1 MLVYHV
7 DAFAQRPFA
16 GNPAG
21 VCLLSQPCD
30 DSWMHSLALE
40 LNLPKTAFVLREGA
54 DQSFR
59 LRWFGMDGE
68 SQLCGHA
75 TLAAAHVL
83 WQSALAPPAEPIR
96 FLTASGTLRARQLG
110 AGWIELDFPAEVAV
124 EESRPELAAALGVE
138 PRWMGRNRFH
148 FLVEVESEAAVR
160 AVQPDFRRLAAVLSP
175 AHGVSVT
182 ARATGARKAAD
193 LAPADLWARHRSPQ
207 PAQVRPSP
215 KGRPG
220 GDPPPSAPEP
230 AGTAGEID
238 FVSRFFAPP
247 IGVDEDAVTGSAHCA
262 LGPYWAAKLG
272 KLELSAYQASARG
285 GALRVRVAGDRV
297 FLAGQAVSL
306 LRSEILQERE
316 S

>member
-21 VCLLSQPCD
+21 VCLLSQPRD

-96 FLTASGTLRARQLG
+96 FLTASGTLQARQLG
-110 AGWIELDFPAEVAV
+110 AGWIELDFPAEIAV
-124 EESRPELAAALGVE
+124 EESRPALAAALGVE
-138 PRWMGRNRFH
+138 PRWMGRNRLH
-148 FLVEVESEAAVR
+148 FLVEVENEAAVR
-160 AVQPDFRRLAAVLSP
+160 AAQPDFRRLAAVLSP

-182 ARATGARKAAD
+182 ARAAGKAVA
-193 LAPADLWARHRSPQ
+193 LPPADPGARHRSPQ
-207 PAQVRPSP
+207 PAPVTPSP
-215 KGRPG
+215 QGRPG
-220 GDPPPSAPEP
+220 GGPPLSASGP
-230 AGTAGEID
+230 AGTSGEID

-247 IGVDEDAVTGSAHCA
+247 IGVDEDAVTGSAHCS

-272 KLELSAYQASARG
+272 KLELSAYQVSARG

-297 FLAGQAVSL
+297 HLAGQAVSL
-306 LRSEILQERE
+306 LRGELLPGRE

>member
-7 DAFAQRPFA
+7 DAFAHRPFA

-21 VCLLSQPCD
+21 VCLLSQPRD

-54 DQSFR
+54 DQGFR

-83 WQSALAPPAEPIR
+83 WQSAMAPAAEPIR
-96 FLTASGTLRARQLG
+96 FSTASGTLRARQLG
-110 AGWIELDFPAEVAV
+110 AGWIELDFPAEIAV
-124 EESRPELAAALGVE
+124 EEPRPALAAALGVE
-138 PRWMGRNRFH
+138 PRWMGRNRIH
-148 FLVEVESEAAVR
+148 FLVEVESEQAVR
-160 AVQPDFRRLAAVLSP
+160 AVQPDFRRLAEVLSP
-175 AHGVSVT
+175 AYGVSVT
-182 ARATGARKAAD
+182 ARAA
-193 LAPADLWARHRSPQ
+193 APAAAGAGAMDA
-207 PAQVRPSP
+207 A
-215 KGRPG
+215 G
-220 GDPPPSAPEP
+220 A

-238 FVSRFFAPP
+238 FVSRFFAPA
-247 IGVDEDAVTGSAHCA
+247 IGIDEDAVTGSAHCA

-297 FLAGQAVSL
+297 YLAGQAVSM
-306 LRSEILQERE
+306 LRSELLLGRE

>member
-7 DAFAQRPFA
+7 DAFAHRPFA

-21 VCLLSQPCD
+21 VCLLSQPRD

-54 DQSFR
+54 DQGFR

-83 WQSALAPPAEPIR
+83 WQSAMAPAAEPIR
-96 FLTASGTLRARQLG
+96 FSTASGTLRARQLG
-110 AGWIELDFPAEVAV
+110 AGWIELDFPAEIAA
-124 EESRPELAAALGVE
+124 EEPRPALAAALGVE
-138 PRWMGRNRFH
+138 PRWMGRNRIH
-148 FLVEVESEAAVR
+148 FLVEVESEQAVR
-160 AVQPDFRRLAAVLSP
+160 AVQPDFRRLAEVLSP
-175 AHGVSVT
+175 AYGVSVT
-182 ARATGARKAAD
+182 SRAA
-193 LAPADLWARHRSPQ
+193 APAAAAAGAGAMDA
-207 PAQVRPSP
+207 
-215 KGRPG
+215 PG
-220 GDPPPSAPEP
+220 A
-230 AGTAGEID
+230 AGPAGEID
-238 FVSRFFAPP
+238 FVSRFFAPA
-247 IGVDEDAVTGSAHCA
+247 IGIDEDAVTGSAHCA

-297 FLAGQAVSL
+297 YLAGQAVSM
-306 LRSEILQERE
+306 LRSELLLGSQ
-316 S
+316 SA

>member
-7 DAFAQRPFA
+7 DAFAHRPFA

-21 VCLLSQPCD
+21 VCLLSRPRD

-54 DQSFR
+54 DQGFR

-96 FLTASGTLRARQLG
+96 FLTASGTLQARQLA

-124 EESRPELAAALGVE
+124 EESRPALAAALGVE
-138 PRWMGRNRFH
+138 PLWMGRNRLH
-148 FLVEVESEAAVR
+148 FLVEVESEEVVR
-160 AVQPDFRRLAAVLSP
+160 AVQPDFRRLAGVLAP
-175 AHGVSVT
+175 AYGVMVT
-182 ARATGARKAAD
+182 ARAAAGAAREAVELPPAA
-193 LAPADLWARHRSPQ
+193 LWARHRSPP
-207 PAQVRPSP
+207 PAQVDPSP
-215 KGRPG
+215 KGPPG
-220 GDPPPSAPEP
+220 EDPPLSA
-230 AGTAGEID
+230 AAGEVD

-247 IGVDEDAVTGSAHCA
+247 VGVDEDAVTGSAHCA

-272 KLELSAYQASARG
+272 KVELSAYQASARG

-306 LRSEILQERE
+306 LRSELLVGRE

>member
-21 VCLLSQPCD
+21 VCLLSQPRD

-96 FLTASGTLRARQLG
+96 FLTASGTLQARQLG

-124 EESRPELAAALGVE
+124 EESRPALAEALGVE
-138 PRWMGRNRFH
+138 PRWMGRNRLH
-148 FLVEVESEAAVR
+148 FLVEVESEEAVR

-182 ARATGARKAAD
+182 ARAAAARPAAD
-193 LAPADLWARHRSPQ
+193 L
-207 PAQVRPSP
+207 
-215 KGRPG
+215 
-220 GDPPPSAPEP
+220 PP
-230 AGTAGEID
+230 ID

-297 FLAGQAVSL
+297 YLAGQAVSL
-306 LRSEILQERE
+306 LRGELLLGRE

>member
-21 VCLLSQPCD
+21 VCLLSQPRD
-30 DSWMHSLALE
+30 ASWMHSLALE
-40 LNLPKTAFVLREGA
+40 LNLAKTAFVLREGA

-83 WQSALAPPAEPIR
+83 WQSALAPPAAPIR
-96 FLTASGTLRARQLG
+96 FLTASGTLQARQLG

-124 EESRPELAAALGVE
+124 EESQPALAAALGVE
-138 PRWMGRNRFH
+138 PRWMGRNRLH
-148 FLVEVESEAAVR
+148 FLVEVESEEVVR
-160 AVQPDFRRLAAVLSP
+160 AVKPDFRRLAAVLSP
-175 AHGVSVT
+175 AYGVSVT
-182 ARATGARKAAD
+182 ARAAAARTA
-193 LAPADLWARHRSPQ
+193 
-207 PAQVRPSP
+207 
-215 KGRPG
+215 
-220 GDPPPSAPEP
+220 PPSAFGP

-272 KLELSAYQASARG
+272 KLELSAYQASSRG

-297 FLAGQAVSL
+297 HLAGQAVSL
-306 LRSEILQERE
+306 LRSELLLGRE

>member
-21 VCLLSQPCD
+21 VCLLSQPRD
-30 DSWMHSLALE
+30 DSWMHTLALE

-96 FLTASGTLRARQLG
+96 FLTASGTLQARQLE

-138 PRWMGRNRFH
+138 PRWMGRNRLH
-148 FLVEVESEAAVR
+148 FLVEVESEEAMR

-182 ARATGARKAAD
+182 ARAAAARKAD
-193 LAPADLWARHRSPQ
+193 LPPAF
-207 PAQVRPSP
+207 
-215 KGRPG
+215 
-220 GDPPPSAPEP
+220 EP

-272 KLELSAYQASARG
+272 KLELSA
-285 GALRVRVAGDRV
+285 
-297 FLAGQAVSL
+297 
-306 LRSEILQERE
+306 
-316 S
+316 

>member
-21 VCLLSQPCD
+21 VCLLSQPRD

-96 FLTASGTLRARQLG
+96 FLTASGTLQARQLE

-148 FLVEVESEAAVR
+148 FLVEVESEEAVR
-160 AVQPDFRRLAAVLSP
+160 AVRPDFRRLAAVLSP
-175 AHGVSVT
+175 THGVSVT
-182 ARATGARKAAD
+182 ARAA
-193 LAPADLWARHRSPQ
+193 
-207 PAQVRPSP
+207 
-215 KGRPG
+215 
-220 GDPPPSAPEP
+220 

-297 FLAGQAVSL
+297 YLAGQAVSL
-306 LRSEILQERE
+306 LRSELLLGRE

>member
-1 MLVYHV
+1 
-7 DAFAQRPFA
+7 
-16 GNPAG
+16 
-21 VCLLSQPCD
+21 
-30 DSWMHSLALE
+30 
-40 LNLPKTAFVLREGA
+40 
-54 DQSFR
+54 
-59 LRWFGMDGE
+59 GE

-96 FLTASGTLRARQLG
+96 FLTASGTLQARQLG

-124 EESRPELAAALGVE
+124 EESRPALAAALGVE
-138 PRWMGRNRFH
+138 PRWMGRNRLH
-148 FLVEVESEAAVR
+148 FLVEVESEEAVR
-160 AVQPDFRRLAAVLSP
+160 AVQPDFRRLAGVLSP
-175 AHGVSVT
+175 AYGVSVT
-182 ARATGARKAAD
+182 ARAAAREAAD
-193 LAPADLWARHRSPQ
+193 LAPADLGARHRSPQ

-220 GDPPPSAPEP
+220 GDPPPLAPEP
-230 AGTAGEID
+230 AGATGEID

-297 FLAGQAVSL
+297 YLAGQAVSL
-306 LRSEILQERE
+306 LRSELLLGRE

>member
-7 DAFAQRPFA
+7 DAFAHRAFA
-16 GNPAG
+16 GNPAA
-21 VCLLSQPCD
+21 VCLLSRPRD
-30 DSWMHSLALE
+30 DSWMHSLAME

-54 DQSFR
+54 DEGFR

-83 WQSALAPPAEPIR
+83 WQSALAPTAEPIR
-96 FLTASGTLRARQLG
+96 FLTASGTLRARQLE

-124 EESRPELAAALGVE
+124 EESRPALAAALGVA
-138 PRWMGRNRFH
+138 PRWMGRNRLH
-148 FLVEVESEAAVR
+148 FLVEVDSEQVVR
-160 AVQPDFRRLAAVLSP
+160 AMQPDFRRLAEVLSP
-175 AHGVSVT
+175 VHGVVVT
-182 ARATGARKAAD
+182 ARAAKAAAD
-193 LAPADLWARHRSPQ
+193 L
-207 PAQVRPSP
+207 
-215 KGRPG
+215 
-220 GDPPPSAPEP
+220 PPPLASGP
-230 AGTAGEID
+230 AMTAGGYD

-272 KLELSAYQASARG
+272 KDRLSAYQASSRG

-306 LRSEILQERE
+306 LRSELLLGRE

>member
-7 DAFAQRPFA
+7 DAFAHRPFA

-21 VCLLSQPCD
+21 VCLLSQPRD
-30 DSWMHSLALE
+30 DSWMHSMALE

-83 WQSALAPPAEPIR
+83 WQSALAPPAETIR
-96 FLTASGTLRARQLG
+96 FLTASGTLQARQLG

-124 EESRPELAAALGVE
+124 EESRPDLAAALGVE
-138 PRWMGRNRFH
+138 PRWMGRNRLH
-148 FLVEVESEAAVR
+148 FLVEVESEQVVR
-160 AVQPDFRRLAAVLSP
+160 SVQPDFRRLAGVLSP
-175 AHGVSVT
+175 AYGVTVT
-182 ARATGARKAAD
+182 ARGTGTATGATGAMDAPGAA
-193 LAPADLWARHRSPQ
+193 
-207 PAQVRPSP
+207 
-215 KGRPG
+215 GI
-220 GDPPPSAPEP
+220 
-230 AGTAGEID
+230 AGEID

-272 KLELSAYQASARG
+272 KVELAAYQASSRG

-297 FLAGQAVSL
+297 YLAGQAVSL
-306 LRSEILQERE
+306 LRSELLLGTE

>member
-1 MLVYHV
+1 MQQKGVDCTTTIWRRRVKIDRIERSRSMLVYHV

-21 VCLLSQPCD
+21 VCLLSQPRD
-30 DSWMHSLALE
+30 DAWMHSLALE
-40 LNLPKTAFVLREGA
+40 LNLPKTAFVLPEGA

-96 FLTASGTLRARQLG
+96 FLTASGTLQARQLG

-124 EESRPELAAALGVE
+124 EESRPALAAALGVE
-138 PRWMGRNRFH
+138 PRWMGRNRLH
-148 FLVEVESEAAVR
+148 FLVEVESEEVVR

-182 ARATGARKAAD
+182 ARASAARTAAD
-193 LAPADLWARHRSPQ
+193 L
-207 PAQVRPSP
+207 
-215 KGRPG
+215 
-220 GDPPPSAPEP
+220 PSAFGPVM
-230 AGTAGEID
+230 TAGEID

-272 KLELSAYQASARG
+272 KLELSAYQASSRG

-297 FLAGQAVSL
+297 HLAGQAVSL
-306 LRSEILQERE
+306 LRSELLLGRE

>member
-7 DAFAQRPFA
+7 DAFAHRPFA

-21 VCLLSQPCD
+21 VCLLSRPRD
-30 DSWMHSLALE
+30 DSWMHSLAME

-54 DQSFR
+54 DQGFR

-96 FLTASGTLRARQLG
+96 FLTASGTLQARQLA
-110 AGWIELDFPAEVAV
+110 AGWIELDFPAEVAI
-124 EESRPELAAALGVE
+124 EESRPALAAALGVE
-138 PRWMGRNRFH
+138 PRWMGRNRLH
-148 FLVEVESEAAVR
+148 FLVEVESEQVVR
-160 AVQPDFRRLAAVLSP
+160 AVQPDFRRLAEELSP
-175 AHGVSVT
+175 AYGVMVT
-182 ARATGARKAAD
+182 ARAAAAATGAAETTDAAG
-193 LAPADLWARHRSPQ
+193 A
-207 PAQVRPSP
+207 
-215 KGRPG
+215 
-220 GDPPPSAPEP
+220 
-230 AGTAGEID
+230 AGTAAKID

-272 KLELSAYQASARG
+272 KDRLSAYQASSRG

-306 LRSEILQERE
+306 LRSELLLGRE

>member
-7 DAFAQRPFA
+7 DAFAHRPFT
-16 GNPAG
+16 GNPAA
-21 VCLLSQPCD
+21 VCLLSRPRD
-30 DSWMHSLALE
+30 DSWMHSLAME

-54 DQSFR
+54 DESFR

-83 WQSALAPPAEPIR
+83 WQSALAPAAEPIR
-96 FLTASGTLRARQLG
+96 FLTASGTLQARQLD
-110 AGWIELDFPAEVAV
+110 AGWIELDFPAEVAI
-124 EESRPELAAALGVE
+124 EESRPALAAALGVE
-138 PRWMGRNRFH
+138 PRWMGRNRLH
-148 FLVEVESEAAVR
+148 FLVEVESEQLVR
-160 AVQPDFRRLAAVLSP
+160 AMQPDFRRLAGVLSP
-175 AHGVSVT
+175 AHGVMVT
-182 ARATGARKAAD
+182 ARAATTAAIAATAPGATDAAGV
-193 LAPADLWARHRSPQ
+193 A
-207 PAQVRPSP
+207 
-215 KGRPG
+215 
-220 GDPPPSAPEP
+220 E
-230 AGTAGEID
+230 TAGEID

-272 KLELSAYQASARG
+272 KVQLSAYQASARG

-297 FLAGQAVSL
+297 HLAGQAVSL
-306 LRSEILQERE
+306 LRSELLLGRE